1 MPSYEYDCRKCGQV
15 FEAMRKVD
23 DRDKPLPCP
32 ECEST
37 RVERKLSAYVSGRVA
52 SSTTGCSP
60 EKAASCGNAG
70 FG

>member
-1 MPSYEYDCRKCGQV
+1 MPSYEYHCHKCGHT
-15 FEAMRKVD
+15 FETMRRVEE
-23 DRDKPLPCP
+23 RDQPLPCP

-37 RVERKLSAYVSGRVA
+37 RVERKLSAFVAGRVT
-52 SSTTGCSP
+52 SSSSGCSP